1 MSASQEGLTLHS
13 FRILSRGPYGMSARA
28 FTQESN
34 VYAAH
39 TMPTRTQTEAA
50 FTHHPQR
57 KKESPTDTFLD
68 GTAAIYTA

>member
-1 MSASQEGLTLHS
+1 
-13 FRILSRGPYGMSARA
+13 MSARA

-50 FTHHPQR
+50 FTLHPQR

>member
-1 MSASQEGLTLHS
+1 
-13 FRILSRGPYGMSARA
+13 MSARA

>member
-1 MSASQEGLTLHS
+1 
-13 FRILSRGPYGMSARA
+13 MSARA

-68 GTAAIYTA
+68 GTAAIYTARADTVPADSLSRQRRSLP